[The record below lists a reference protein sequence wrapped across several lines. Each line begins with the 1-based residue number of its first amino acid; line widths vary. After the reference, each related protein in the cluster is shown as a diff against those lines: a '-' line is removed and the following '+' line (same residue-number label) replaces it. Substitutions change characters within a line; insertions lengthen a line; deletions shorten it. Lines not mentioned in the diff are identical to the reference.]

1 MRRATRQTQKFLSIF
16 NNILFYDIFFDV
28 FFSMIICL
36 LLIQKKNRKKWIKSF
51 SNINIILNSFPSFH
65 LQFNHYAYSRLLKLV
80 LTNFLIGYP
89 GMAAAESVEYKRE
102 ERREGSK
109 RGDHLI
115 SRHLDTPTSRHVTSR
130 HVVSRQLVSATHS
143 PRLLFTALVVFC
155 SLVVDE
161 TREPGS
167 LALLKALSARL
178 KLSSS
183 NLLSATSSSASTGLS
198 SSNLRTHNRHDTLK
212 SSINL
217 EQPHF
222 QKFRLFSFLILV
234 IVFHTPTFLSQ
245 KLKCRSGDL
254 QIWNVINKSNFSHF
268 K

>member
-1 MRRATRQTQKFLSIF
+1 MILFQLALHFVGTYHTC
-16 NNILFYDIFFDV
+16 ILFYKTSSFFNDNV
-28 FFSMIICL
+28 L
-36 LLIQKKNRKKWIKSF
+36 LFTQKKEKKNRKKWFKSF
-51 SNINIILNSFPSFH
+51 SNIILNSFPSFH
-65 LQFNHYAYSRLLKLV
+65 LQFNHYAYSRLLKLA

-102 ERREGSK
+102 EWREGSK

-115 SRHLDTPTSRHVTSR
+115 SRHLDTPTSCHVTSR

-161 TREPGS
+161 TREPGP

-183 NLLSATSSSASTGLS
+183 NLLSANSSSASTGLF
-198 SSNLRTHNRHDTLK
+198 SSNLRTHNRDDTLK
-212 SSINL
+212 S
-217 EQPHF
+217 E
-222 QKFRLFSFLILV
+222 
-234 IVFHTPTFLSQ
+234 
-245 KLKCRSGDL
+245 
-254 QIWNVINKSNFSHF
+254 IWNHESRTAPFSKF
-268 K
+268 SPFFISYFGNRIPRPSLCPKN